1 MIGSRTVITA
11 MSVLSVLALGACS
24 GGDPGPKL
32 APPSSSP
39 SSSAPSSPSTTAVS
53 GPIEPTM
60 PAAARGTDA
69 AAAEAF
75 VKFYWEMVNY
85 AQATG
90 DVEGLRGLT
99 NASCQP
105 CSAGLR
111 ALEKL
116 GAQHAQING
125 GVYRLSDVSSAFFD
139 NGKRIRVWYRLAAS
153 RQTITYPGGK
163 EDQVFQPKHV
173 RAMSLLRQE
182 NGQWTLEY
190 WGDDPSKV

>member
-75 VKFYWEMVNY
+75 VEFYWEMVNY
-85 AQATG
+85 AEQSGDLSGLKGLATRQCAACKRG
-90 DVEGLRGLT
+90 MDYLTDVFKADGEITGGIQTVSRAKTTFALNNGVQEATVRFDLT
-99 NASCQP
+99 STRQ
-105 CSAGLR
+105 
-111 ALEKL
+111 
-116 GAQHAQING
+116 
-125 GVYRLSDVSSAFFD
+125 
-139 NGKRIRVWYRLAAS
+139 RVD
-153 RQTITYPGGK
+153 YPGFAK
-163 EDQVFQPKHV
+163 DTVFKPGTL
-173 RAMSLLRQE
+173 SLLAVLAPSDGGGWRMV
-182 NGQWTLEY
+182 Y
-190 WGDDPSKV
+190 WGER